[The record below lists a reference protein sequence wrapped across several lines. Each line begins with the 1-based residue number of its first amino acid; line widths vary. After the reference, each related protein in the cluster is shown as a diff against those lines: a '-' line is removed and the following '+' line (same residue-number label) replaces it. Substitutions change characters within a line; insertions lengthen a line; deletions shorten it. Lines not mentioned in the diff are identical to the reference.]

1 MVCAQMRSPPSFPPP
16 LQQQPTANS
25 CPRYDTT
32 RQDAAHASPASVA
45 AAITVGASGTADFK
59 ESYSNWG
66 SLVDIYAPG
75 GKCV

>member
-1 MVCAQMRSPPSFPPP
+1 MLRRLNPVIQGE
-16 LQQQPTANS
+16 
-25 CPRYDTT
+25 
-32 RQDAAHASPASVA
+32 DAALLTFTFANGA
-45 AAITVGASGTADFK
+45 VGASGTADFK